1 MDKET
6 FFEQIKG
13 KRIALCGVGRSHM
26 PLADLFTRKGAL
38 VSVRDKREF
47 EQLGSNGETLKK
59 LGVKLI
65 LGKDYLADLDED
77 IIFRTPGMKF
87 SLSELQEARENGQV
101 VTSEL
106 EVFFDLCPCKIY
118 AVTGSDGKTTT
129 TSVMAEFL
137 RSEGKTVH
145 LGGNI
150 GKPLLP
156 EIEIIE
162 KDHVAVVELSSFQ
175 LISMRKSPDVAVI
188 TNLSPN
194 HLDWHKDMEEYI
206 EAKKNVFIHQNAF
219 SRTVINADNE
229 LTAALAKDVRGQCLM
244 FSREKAVEHG
254 AFCQGGFIFTSGIP
268 KTTNQRVMEVSD
280 IFLPGVHNIENY
292 MAAICAVW
300 GDVSTENIIKVAKN
314 FTGVE
319 HRIEF
324 VREVD
329 GVKYYNDSI
338 ATSPSRTIS
347 GTLSLYDKKIILLSG
362 GYDKNIPYDSL
373 GPVICEKVKTLILM
387 GATAQKI
394 EDSVKAAPNYDENGL
409 EIVRVQNMAE
419 ALLIASNRAEK
430 GDIVSLSPAS
440 AGFDLYTDF
449 EARGR
454 HFKQLVNEMK

>member
-13 KRIALCGVGRSHM
+13 KKIALCGVGRSHM
-26 PLADLFTRKGAL
+26 PLAELFVKKGAI

-47 EQLGSNGETLKK
+47 EELGEQGAILKK
-59 LGVKLI
+59 LGVNLI
-65 LGKDYLADLDED
+65 LGEKYLEHLNED
-77 IIFRTPGMKF
+77 IIFRTPAMKF
-87 SLSELQEARENGQV
+87 SLPELQQASANGQM

-118 AVTGSDGKTTT
+118 GITGSDGKTTT
-129 TSVMAEFL
+129 TSIIAEFL
-137 RSEGKTVH
+137 RAEGKTVH

-156 EIEIIE
+156 EIESIE

-175 LISMRKSPDVAVI
+175 LISMRRSPDVAVV
-188 TNLSPN
+188 TNLAPN
-194 HLDWHKDMEEYI
+194 HLDWHKDMQEYI
-206 EAKKNVFIHQNAF
+206 EAKKNVFLHQNAF
-219 SRTVINADNE
+219 SRTVLNADNE
-229 LTAALAKDVRGQCLM
+229 LTAAFAGEVRGECML
-244 FSREKAVEHG
+244 FSRQQSLAHGVYVQDDEIYKDIGQEKE
-254 AFCQGGFIFTSGIP
+254 
-268 KTTNQRVMEVSD
+268 KVMSVSD

-300 GDVSTENIIKVAKN
+300 GEVRLENIAKIAKT

-319 HRIEF
+319 HRMEF

-347 GTLSLYDKKIILLSG
+347 GTLSLYEKKIILIAG
-362 GYDKNIPYDSL
+362 GYDKHIPYDSL
-373 GPVICEKVKTLILM
+373 GPVICDKVKTLIVM
-387 GATAQKI
+387 GDTAQKI
-394 EDSVKAAPNYDENGL
+394 VDSAVQAANFNKDEL

-419 ALLIASNRAEK
+419 ALLIARNRAER
-430 GDIVSLSPAS
+430 GDVVSLSPAS